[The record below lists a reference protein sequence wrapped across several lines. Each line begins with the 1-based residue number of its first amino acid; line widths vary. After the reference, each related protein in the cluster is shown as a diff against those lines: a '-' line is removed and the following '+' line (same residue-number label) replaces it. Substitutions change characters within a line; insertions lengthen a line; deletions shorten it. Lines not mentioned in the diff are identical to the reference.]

1 MRTNFQEWLS
11 RMISKME
18 MLLEKT
24 DLYAQFGQG
33 WTIFCHAGIG
43 WGVGKSTSLYRNAA
57 KICNISTVVHG
68 SSRGKAGFNLY
79 VCQSRP
85 TFSVS
90 DSPGFYRGKSLNVV
104 APFAS
109 ACQSILLAYQ
119 QIGNEMPHGV
129 LVFLIFHSVQAF
141 PKNCWVSQSLLPCF
155 RSWKLLRQKV
165 VWQHRCGK
173 ILQSVCK
180 WYNYNRF

>member
-90 DSPGFYRGKSLNVV
+90 DSLRFLSGQIAECGGAFRLCLSIDFTGLSANRKWDATWRFGFFDISQRAGIPKKLLSFTV
-104 APFAS
+104 PFAMFQELET
-109 ACQSILLAYQ
+109 AAPEGCLTTPVWENLAKR
-119 QIGNEMPHGV
+119 
-129 LVFLIFHSVQAF
+129 L
-141 PKNCWVSQSLLPCF
+141 
-155 RSWKLLRQKV
+155 
-165 VWQHRCGK
+165 
-173 ILQSVCK
+173 
-180 WYNYNRF
+180 